1 LLRTSAIKKP
11 IWFLIS
17 GAAAVFIDWGA
28 FYLLD
33 LQGSLRPWAAKLI
46 SYIAGA
52 LCSFVLNGIM
62 TFKSR
67 LSIRAL
73 SRHLKLYISS
83 LALNILVLEVF
94 LKTDT
99 SLLIN
104 SKATGVLFATLFS
117 MTLNYLGMALY
128 VFPNKSGLPRH
139 E

>member
-1 LLRTSAIKKP
+1 LRTSAYKKP

-17 GAAAVFIDWGA
+17 GTAAVLVDWGS

-33 LQGSLRPWAAKLI
+33 LQGSLRPWAAKLV

-52 LCSFVLNGIM
+52 LCSFILNGVL

-67 LSIRAL
+67 LTIRAL
-73 SRHLKLYISS
+73 SRHLKLYASS
-83 LALNILVLEVF
+83 LALNVLVLEGF

-104 SKATGVLFATLFS
+104 SKVTGVFFATLFS
-117 MTLNYLGMALY
+117 MTLNYLGMAFY
-128 VFPNKSGLPRH
+128 VFPQESGKIST
-139 E
+139 